1 LLVSSRIKAVGAY
14 PLAYPEPHYKGIE
27 RYVTLARVETE
38 DGVVGWGECIS
49 QFPESSIATKIV
61 IERGLGPL
69 LVGEDGLDVE
79 RLWHVMLD
87 RMWWYGPEGIGA
99 FAISALDMALWDVK
113 GKALGLPVCQL
124 AGGMLQPRVAAMGS
138 IVFDMDDFEWTLGE
152 FEWMRDAGYRIVKG
166 GWGMRPDVVFGQ
178 QRSRDLE
185 LVRRIRETIGSE
197 LELVVDTPGG
207 WGVWDTSTAIQR
219 FHDLEPY
226 SLKWIEQPLLP
237 RDLAGHARLR
247 RAVSTAIGTGEDEWS
262 PETYARLIEAEA
274 VDVVQMDPGRCLGIT
289 GCLEVIKLVE
299 AANLAYSMH
308 TWSSALNT
316 AASVHLLAVSKH
328 GSCLDLK
335 PHESPLQHE
344 LVSDPWL
351 QRDGFLDVRA
361 QGGLGVDVLDE
372 IVARYAF
379 D

>member
-1 LLVSSRIKAVGAY
+1 MSSRIKAVAAF
-14 PLAYPEPHYKGIE
+14 PLAYPEPHYQGIE
-27 RYVTLARVETE
+27 RYVTLARVETD

-61 IERGLGPL
+61 IERGLAPL
-69 LVGEDGLDVE
+69 LVGEDGLDVA
-79 RLWHVMLD
+79 RLWKVMLD

-124 AGGMLQPRVAAMGS
+124 AGGMLQSRVAAMGS
-138 IVFDMDDFEWTLGE
+138 IVFDMEDFDWTLGE
-152 FEWMRDAGYRIVKG
+152 FEWMREAGYRIVKG
-166 GWGMRPDVVFGQ
+166 GWGMRPDAVFGQ
-178 QRSRDLE
+178 RRSRDLE
-185 LVRRIRETIGSE
+185 LVRRIRETIGPE

-262 PETYARLIEAEA
+262 PETYSRLIEAEA

-289 GCLEVIKLVE
+289 GCLQVIPLVE

-344 LVSDPWL
+344 LVSVPWA
-351 QRDGFLDVRA
+351 QRDGFLDVRP
-361 QGGLGVDVLDE
+361 QGGLGVDVLE
-372 IVARYAF
+372 EVVARYALM
-379 D
+379 